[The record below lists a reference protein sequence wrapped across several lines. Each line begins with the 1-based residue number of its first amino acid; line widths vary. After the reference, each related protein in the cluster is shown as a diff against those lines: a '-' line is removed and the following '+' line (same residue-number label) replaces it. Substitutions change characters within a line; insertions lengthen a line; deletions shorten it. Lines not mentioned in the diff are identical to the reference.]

1 MKNKNN
7 KNDPMI
13 FYWDNV
19 KKEWE
24 MNYLKRKWRW
34 GQFTVKNKN
43 KVCVYKV
50 TKWVKI
56 VIDKTL
62 VM

>member
-1 MKNKNN
+1 MKSINN

-13 FYWDNV
+13 YYWDNV

-24 MNYLKRKWRW
+24 MNYLKRKWW

>member
-1 MKNKNN
+1 MKSINN

-13 FYWDNV
+13 YYWDNV

-24 MNYLKRKWRW
+24 MNYLKRKWRL

-43 KVCVYKV
+43 KVYVYKV
-50 TKWVKI
+50 IKWVKI

-62 VM
+62 VI